1 MKTHTINP
9 ITWKHYSAFMLIA
22 CWAMGA
28 TVLSYDRI
36 LYHVAVGIGN
46 KADMVAAKYA
56 PPVNRVVQTVEV
68 PTEQEKQLVLGG
80 EYIMTD
86 ETMAKLIGR
95 AVK

>member
-1 MKTHTINP
+1 MKTP
-9 ITWKHYSAFMLIA
+9 ITWKHYMVFTIVTA
-22 CWAMGA
+22 WAMGA

-36 LYHVAVGIGN
+36 LYHASSY
-46 KADMVAAKYA
+46 VAAKSNQVASKYA

-86 ETMAKLIGR
+86 STMNKLIER

>member
-9 ITWKHYSAFMLIA
+9 ITWKHYGAFMLVT

-36 LYHVAVGIGN
+36 LYHASSY
-46 KADMVAAKYA
+46 VAAKSNQVASKYA

-86 ETMAKLIGR
+86 ETMAKLIVR